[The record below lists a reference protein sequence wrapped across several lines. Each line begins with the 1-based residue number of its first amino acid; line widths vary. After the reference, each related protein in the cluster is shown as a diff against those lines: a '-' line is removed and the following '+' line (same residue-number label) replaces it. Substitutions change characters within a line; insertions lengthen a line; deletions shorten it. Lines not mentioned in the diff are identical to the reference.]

1 MTASFGRTLL
11 TAAFL
16 CTGLWLTSGSAE
28 AGGNKAANVQVD
40 VIIGFKTP
48 PGQADRDFIK
58 KQGGTVT
65 HSYWI
70 VPAIAARVPQQAL
83 AGIARNPNVSLVEPD
98 VEITAN
104 DAELD
109 AAWGVQKIGGEIA
122 HTAGA
127 TGSGVKVAVID
138 TGIDYRHPDL
148 DANYSGGWDFVNND
162 ADPLD
167 DHGHGTHCAGT
178 IGAEDNGVGV
188 VGVAPNCRLYA
199 LKVMDANGSGSF
211 SRVIAALQWC
221 VQNGIQVTSNSYGS
235 TTNPGSTV
243 QQAFDNAALVGIVS
257 VAAAGNYGTSAGTED
272 NVCYPARYN
281 SVIAVGATTSGDV
294 RASYSCTG
302 PKIELAA
309 PGSNVY
315 STTKGGGYGNKSG
328 TSMACPHVAG
338 AAAVLVGAGLT
349 NDEVRYVLDM
359 SALDL
364 GTAGTDTWYGYGGV
378 DLATALEALATLP
391 PEPEPDPTPTPDPVT
406 PELIT
411 VDLIVYSMYGGKTNN
426 KNLRVEVDIVDDAGL
441 PVPNATVSVQIW
453 RSGTL
458 AYSGPAVTDSYG
470 TATFTI
476 SGARSGTYVTN
487 VTDVTATGYE
497 WDGTSPTNAF
507 AK

>member
-1 MTASFGRTLL
+1 MPQRLGNVILSIAFALVAVCNASLRLP
-11 TAAFL
+11 AA
-16 CTGLWLTSGSAE
+16 E
-28 AGGNKAANVQVD
+28 QAAPIVEVD
-40 VIIGFKTP
+40 VIIEFKTP

-58 KQGGTVT
+58 RQGGTVT

-127 TGSGVKVAVID
+127 TGSGVKVAVLD

-188 VGVAPNCRLYA
+188 VGVAPNCQLYA
-199 LKVMDANGSGSF
+199 LKVMNANGSGSF

-221 VQNGIQVTSNSYGS
+221 VQNGIQVTSNSYGAPS
-235 TTNPGSTV
+235 NPGSTV
-243 QQAFDNAALVGIVS
+243 QQAFDNAALAGIVS
-257 VAAAGNYGTSAGTED
+257 IAAAGNSGTSAGTED
-272 NVCYPARYN
+272 NVNYPARFS

-294 RASYSCTG
+294 RASYSSTG

-338 AAAVLVGAGLT
+338 AAAVLAGVGLT

-364 GTAGTDTWYGYGGV
+364 GVSGIDTWYGYGRV

-406 PELIT
+406 PELVT
-411 VDLIVYSMYGGKTNN
+411 VDLIVYSTYAGKANN
-426 KNLRVEVDIVDDAGL
+426 KHLRVEVDIVDDGGL

-458 AYSGPAVTDSYG
+458 AYSGPAITDSYG
-470 TATFTI
+470 TATFSITN
-476 SGARSGTYVTN
+476 AASGTYVTN
-487 VTDVTATGYE
+487 VTDVTAAGYE